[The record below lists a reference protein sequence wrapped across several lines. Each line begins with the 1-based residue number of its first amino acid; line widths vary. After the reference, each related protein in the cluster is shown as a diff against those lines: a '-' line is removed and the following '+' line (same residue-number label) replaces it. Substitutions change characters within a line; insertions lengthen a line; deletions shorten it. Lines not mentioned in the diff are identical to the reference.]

1 MGASIPSSQ
10 HSVVYGRKTIDFSL
24 LYCDRK
30 TMEIAVCPDA
40 SVVVKVP
47 LRTDIAVVE
56 KKIIKRARWV
66 FKQLNYFKQFD
77 PRTPKRCYVNG
88 ETHPYLGK
96 QYRLRLEKGGENAVK
111 LSRGFFRITCRDAP
125 TPPLPKNC

>member
-24 LYCDRK
+24 LYCEA
-30 TMEIAVCPDA
+30 MEIAVCPDA

-66 FKQLNYFKQFD
+66 FKQ
-77 PRTPKRCYVNG
+77 
-88 ETHPYLGK
+88 
-96 QYRLRLEKGGENAVK
+96 
-111 LSRGFFRITCRDAP
+111 
-125 TPPLPKNC
+125 